1 MPFRLPFNIPFF
13 NSYRPSYYNPSNQ
26 DAKSNNNLN
35 NRQSIP
41 SIHSQSFLSAGQFQD
56 NAYKKDSE
64 KSIESS
70 ESFFEIFGLKLYFDD
85 ILIICILFFLYN
97 EKVHDDELF
106 ICLILLLFS

>member
-13 NSYRPSYYNPSNQ
+13 NNYRPNYYKTSNQ
-26 DAKSNNNLN
+26 EAKSNNNLN
-35 NRQSIP
+35 NRQNIP
-41 SIHSQSFLSAGQFQD
+41 NINSQSFINAEQIQD